1 MACYPSLKCQD
12 RTDEQNKLYKN
23 RYLEAHLVNKK
34 NFAEPYY
41 GLMLNKLSEI
51 QIVLDWAVFNQ
62 IHDYAYIS
70 LVYYALLFL
79 LHTFL

>member
-1 MACYPSLKCQD
+1 M
-12 RTDEQNKLYKN
+12 
-23 RYLEAHLVNKK
+23 NKK